1 MKITAEHLARGAYV
15 YVRQS
20 TADQLVNNPE
30 SRRRQ
35 PWPCRASAVPWLE
48 RRHRH

>member
-20 TADQLVNNPE
+20 TADQLVKNPE

-35 PWPCRASAVPWLE
+35 YGLAERAVPWLE
-48 RRHRH
+48 RRHRHR

>member
-1 MKITAEHLARGAYV
+1 MTKISAEHLARGAYV

-20 TADQLVNNPE
+20 TADQLRNNHE

-35 PWPCRASAVPWLE
+35 YAGHDHGNAYGSA
-48 RRHRH
+48 